1 MNFFTTTSFRSAIQQ
16 LTRKPKNGY
25 MSVVLDVCETLKS
38 MPDNILRDTN
48 DRIRQEQYFRMVK
61 LRIGNSNQNLPKNDG
76 FRLIYWVS
84 IKSDN
89 LVLLTIYPKRGPLAA
104 ANLTDAEFVRLLREM
119 VEENKNQMLQQVDI
133 ASSLRVIKV
142 QCGLH

>member
-25 MSVVLDVCETLKS
+25 MSVVLDICETLKS

>member
-25 MSVVLDVCETLKS
+25 MSVVLDICETLKS

-89 LVLLTIYPKRGPLAA
+89 LVLLSAYKA
-104 ANLTDAEFVRLLREM
+104 
-119 VEENKNQMLQQVDI
+119 
-133 ASSLRVIKV
+133 
-142 QCGLH
+142 

>member
-25 MSVVLDVCETLKS
+25 MSVVLDICETLKS

-104 ANLTDAEFVRLLREM
+104 SNLTGA
-119 VEENKNQMLQQVDI
+119 
-133 ASSLRVIKV
+133 
-142 QCGLH
+142 

>member
-25 MSVVLDVCETLKS
+25 MSVVLDICETLKS

-142 QCGLH
+142 LCGLH

>member
-25 MSVVLDVCETLKS
+25 MSVVLDICETLKS

-104 ANLTDAEFVRLLREM
+104 SNLTDAEFVRLLREM
-119 VEENKNQMLQQVDI
+119 VEENKNQMLQQVDV

-142 QCGLH
+142 QCSLD

>member
-25 MSVVLDVCETLKS
+25 MSVVLDICETLKS

-119 VEENKNQMLQQVDI
+119 VEENKNQVLQQVDI

>member
-1 MNFFTTTSFRSAIQQ
+1 
-16 LTRKPKNGY
+16 
-25 MSVVLDVCETLKS
+25 MSVVLDICETLKS

-119 VEENKNQMLQQVDI
+119 VEENKNQVLQQVDI

>member
-25 MSVVLDVCETLKS
+25 MSVVLDICETLKS

-61 LRIGNSNQNLPKNDG
+61 LRICNSNQNLPKNDG

-84 IKSDN
+84 IKSEN

-119 VEENKNQMLQQVDI
+119 VEENKNQMLQQVDV
-133 ASSLRVIKV
+133 A
-142 QCGLH
+142 

>member
-1 MNFFTTTSFRSAIQQ
+1 
-16 LTRKPKNGY
+16 
-25 MSVVLDVCETLKS
+25 MSVVLDICETLKS